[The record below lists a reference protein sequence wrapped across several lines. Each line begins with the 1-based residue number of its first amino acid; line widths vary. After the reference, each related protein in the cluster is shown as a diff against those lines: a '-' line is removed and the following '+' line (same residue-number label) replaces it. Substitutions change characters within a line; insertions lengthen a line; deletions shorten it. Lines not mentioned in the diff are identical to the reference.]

1 MTKLEQEWRTQAT
14 NELPHLNPN
23 LSLKLLHKLLI
34 HNIYKIQHI
43 TLPNG
48 THLMTPDDFKI
59 YHKTPSKLEKYALQ
73 IVEQLFCYPSC
84 TPNCPN
90 PCTRHLPARTLK
102 PKYISN
108 NQNLIPRISENPPQ
122 PLDIQQQLHP
132 NPSHNIINNPIRFAI
147 NKILDHKTKTIK
159 DKYKITKKYNTYLCQ
174 WTLQT
179 NTIYNKWVPQR
190 DLFPLNHLTVITHN
204 TTLLTEYYTTLQHKY
219 FREILNTHFTP
230 GQNRDTRFIPSSTT
244 VLFTQIF
251 ITECNP
257 EKDILTDKDTIQ
269 IHNEITHIY
278 EDNGNTLPP
287 YQQSD

>member
-14 NELPHLNPN
+14 NELPHLNHN

-48 THLMTPDDFKI
+48 THLMTLDDFKI

-73 IVEQLFCYPSC
+73 IAEQLFCYPSC

-147 NKILDHKTKTIK
+147 NKILDHKTK
-159 DKYKITKKYNTYLCQ
+159 
-174 WTLQT
+174 
-179 NTIYNKWVPQR
+179 P
-190 DLFPLNHLTVITHN
+190 
-204 TTLLTEYYTTLQHKY
+204 
-219 FREILNTHFTP
+219 
-230 GQNRDTRFIPSSTT
+230 
-244 VLFTQIF
+244 
-251 ITECNP
+251 
-257 EKDILTDKDTIQ
+257 
-269 IHNEITHIY
+269 
-278 EDNGNTLPP
+278 
-287 YQQSD
+287 